1 MYIIYVYTHIYVC
14 IDIYNCIYTHQY
26 LSMYLYLNI
35 CISIHVF
42 IYRETIYIYTYIYI
56 TYTYVSITID
66 SDWFFP
72 FGLAHLAV
80 PSTNLKNRYQCL
92 KACTCHHFSL
102 AFLNSS
108 TSSGRM
114 FFVVQICTNGNPG
127 SLVQTH
133 LSSIYLSIHRS
144 IYLSIHRS
152 IYLSSIIDLSID
164 PSIHRSIHP
173 SNLMI
178 RFPAKSRHDRVKLS
192 GGNSMMFSPFRFPTC
207 SNVSIFLVWICE
219 INYRIS

>member
-1 MYIIYVYTHIYVC
+1 MF
-14 IDIYNCIYTHQY
+14 
-26 LSMYLYLNI
+26 
-35 CISIHVF
+35 F
-42 IYRETIYIYTYIYI
+42 IYREITYIYTYIYIHIYI

-108 TSSGRM
+108 TSSGRV

-144 IYLSIHRS
+144 IYLSIHPL
-152 IYLSSIIDLSID
+152 IYLSINQSSIIDLSID

-192 GGNSMMFSPFRFPTC
+192 GGNSMMFSPFRFQTC

>member
-1 MYIIYVYTHIYVC
+1 MFSYTGR
-14 IDIYNCIYTHQY
+14 QY
-26 LSMYLYLNI
+26 
-35 CISIHVF
+35 
-42 IYRETIYIYTYIYI
+42 IYIYIYIYI

-108 TSSGRM
+108 TSSGRV
-114 FFVVQICTNGNPG
+114 FFVVQICTYGNPG

-144 IYLSIHRS
+144 IYPSIDLSIYHLSS
-152 IYLSSIIDLSID
+152 IYLSIRRSID
-164 PSIHRSIHP
+164 PSIQPNDSISSQIQTRS
-173 SNLMI
+173 SQVVRWKFN
-178 RFPAKSRHDRVKLS
+178 DV
-192 GGNSMMFSPFRFPTC
+192 FS
-207 SNVSIFLVWICE
+207 I
-219 INYRIS
+219 

>member
-1 MYIIYVYTHIYVC
+1 MFSYTGR
-14 IDIYNCIYTHQY
+14 QY
-26 LSMYLYLNI
+26 
-35 CISIHVF
+35 
-42 IYRETIYIYTYIYI
+42 IYIYTYIYIYI

-108 TSSGRM
+108 TSSGRV

-133 LSSIYLSIHRS
+133 LSSIYLSIYLSIDLSICPSIDLS
-144 IYLSIHRS
+144 IYLSIIYHRS
-152 IYLSSIIDLSID
+152 IYRSVD
-164 PSIHRSIHP
+164 PSIHPSI
-173 SNLMI
+173 
-178 RFPAKSRHDRVKLS
+178 
-192 GGNSMMFSPFRFPTC
+192 
-207 SNVSIFLVWICE
+207 
-219 INYRIS
+219 